1 MRTVAAASFAGALM
15 EWYDFFLYGTA
26 SALVFSKLFFPS
38 LSPAAGTAA
47 AFATFG
53 VGFVARPLGGVIFGH
68 FGDRAGRKSML
79 IATVLIIG
87 LGTFL
92 IGLLPTYSAI
102 GIWAP
107 VLLVVLRLLQ
117 GIGLGGE
124 YAGAALLTIE
134 HAPERRR
141 GLWGSIPQAAA
152 SAGILLG
159 TGIFDGVSSL
169 PQHAFLTWGWRIPF
183 LLSAVLFAVGLVIRL
198 RVTETPVFVQA
209 QRELAQRE
217 PAQRQQ
223 DRGQQDR
230 GQQDQRQQDRG
241 QQDRGQQDRGQQDR
255 DAGRTPIPL
264 AELLRRHPGNL
275 ALAFGARLAETISSN
290 IFNAFAISYIGT
302 TLAMSKGS
310 ALNGILIGSAL
321 GIVACPVFGA
331 LADRIGRRTVYML
344 GAGFTV
350 VFAFPFFLLL
360 DSRAP
365 GLVWLAVVLGYVF
378 GPTLMFA
385 AEATFFTEMFGTR
398 TRYTGLSVAYQV
410 SAIAGGFTPLIA
422 AALLSAGG
430 KRPWL
435 VAAYLAGIGL
445 ISGLSAWAARTGPAG
460 LTAAAPATV
469 REAAKPS

>member
-1 MRTVAAASFAGALM
+1 MTKLPPAVPPVPSAPARMRTVAAASFAGALM

-38 LSPAAGTAA
+38 LSPVAGTAA
-47 AFATFG
+47 SFATFG
-53 VGFVARPLGGVIFGH
+53 VGFVARPLGGIVFGH
-68 FGDRAGRKSML
+68 FGDRVGRRSML

-87 LGTFL
+87 CGTFL

-102 GIWAP
+102 GAWAP
-107 VLLVVLRLLQ
+107 ILLVVLRLLQ

-141 GLWGSIPQAAA
+141 GMWGSIPQAAA

-159 TGIFDGVSSL
+159 TGIFDGVSNL
-169 PQHAFLTWGWRIPF
+169 PQHAFLAWGWRIPF

-198 RVTETPVFVQA
+198 RVTETPDFVRA
-209 QRELAQRE
+209 QREQAR
-217 PAQRQQ
+217 
-223 DRGQQDR
+223 
-230 GQQDQRQQDRG
+230 
-241 QQDRGQQDRGQQDR
+241 R
-255 DAGRTPIPL
+255 DGGSSPVPL

-275 ALAFGARLAETISSN
+275 ALAFGARLAETVSSN

-321 GIVACPVFGA
+321 GVVACPLFGA
-331 LADRIGRRTVYML
+331 LADRIGRRTVYLL

-360 DSRAP
+360 NSRAP
-365 GLVWLAVVLGYVF
+365 GLVWLAVVVGYVF

-385 AEATFFTEMFGTR
+385 AEATFFAEMFGTR

-410 SAIAGGFTPLIA
+410 SAIVGGFTPLIA
-422 AALLSAGG
+422 ATLLSAGG
-430 KRPWL
+430 KQPWL
-435 VAAYLAGIGL
+435 VGAFLAGIGL
-445 ISGLSAWAARTGPAG
+445 ISGLSAYAARTGHPAR
-460 LTAAAPATV
+460 TEAVDRTV
-469 REAAKPS
+469 VV

>member
-1 MRTVAAASFAGALM
+1 MTDLPLPEAPRMRTVAAASFAGALM

-47 AFATFG
+47 SFATFG
-53 VGFVARPLGGVIFGH
+53 VGFVARPLGGVLFGH
-68 FGDRAGRKSML
+68 FGDRVGRKSML

-92 IGLLPTYSAI
+92 IGLLPTYSVI

-134 HAPERRR
+134 HAPEGRR

-169 PQHAFLTWGWRIPF
+169 PTHAFLTWGWRIPF

-198 RVTETPVFVQA
+198 RVTETPAFVQA
-209 QRELAQRE
+209 QREQARL
-217 PAQRQQ
+217 
-223 DRGQQDR
+223 
-230 GQQDQRQQDRG
+230 
-241 QQDRGQQDRGQQDR
+241 
-255 DAGRTPIPL
+255 DAGHPPVPL

-290 IFNAFAISYIGT
+290 IFNAFAIAYIGT

-321 GIVACPVFGA
+321 GVVACPLFGA

-350 VFAFPFFLLL
+350 LFAFPFFLLL
-360 DSRAP
+360 NSRAP

-385 AEATFFTEMFGTR
+385 AEATFFSEMFGTR
-398 TRYTGLSVAYQV
+398 TRYTGLSLAYQV

-422 AALLSAGG
+422 AALLSADG

-435 VAAYLAGIGL
+435 VGGFLAAIGL
-445 ISGLSAWAARTGPAG
+445 ISGLSAYAARTGRD
-460 LTAAAPATV
+460 AAAPATRTAV
-469 REAAKPS
+469 AGRVAEPS